1 MFALSTVIQCAIQSY
16 YPLTNDTVVKEN
28 WDSLDSIVQYMYI
41 HGIILMAVQLNMSI
55 SFVVLRC
62 HRLIWLIEEFHPCTN
77 NHFVTLRK
85 PVKVLQ
91 PGDHYF
97 KAHLPTLTT
106 KKQTTGTKRKQV
118 SLDALLVKRACNTQ
132 ETVDSEIKC
141 PSTSKG
147 ISSIT
152 PNTGPTSEKSP
163 KHNEL
168 LPIRGQM
175 ISTTT

>member
-77 NHFVTLRK
+77 NHFVTLRR

-97 KAHLPTLTT
+97 KAHLPTLI
-106 KKQTTGTKRKQV
+106 GV
-118 SLDALLVKRACNTQ
+118 CHA
-132 ETVDSEIKC
+132 
-141 PSTSKG
+141 
-147 ISSIT
+147 SS
-152 PNTGPTSEKSP
+152 S
-163 KHNEL
+163 
-168 LPIRGQM
+168 
-175 ISTTT
+175 